1 MMPEFLQYGFMVRA
15 FIAGLAIAVVA
26 PLIGHFLV
34 VRRYSLIADTLA
46 HIALAGV
53 AIGLI
58 TGTQPLVSALVVPI
72 GAGGLIEKL
81 RSNRRISGETV
92 LAMFL
97 PAGLSVALVLIG
109 ISNGFNVNLFSYLFG
124 SISTVTRTDLWLILG
139 LGVIALAVIGVLY
152 KQLFY
157 TSFDDEA
164 ARVSGVA
171 VGAVNT
177 TLIVLTAMTVSLAI
191 RVVGVLLVGA
201 LMVIPVVTA
210 MQLGNS
216 FKQSI
221 VLSVGFALSSV
232 LVGLILGYYLNLP
245 AGAAIVLCSL
255 LLFGLVAILTR
266 SRT

>member
-1 MMPEFLQYGFMVRA
+1 MPEFLQYGFMVRA
-15 FIAGLAIAVVA
+15 FSAGFAIAVIA

-53 AIGLI
+53 AIGLLV
-58 TGTQPLVSALVVPI
+58 GTQPIVNAVVVTI
-72 GAGGLIEKL
+72 AAGVLIEKL
-81 RSNRRISGETV
+81 RANKRISGETV

-97 PAGLSVALVLIG
+97 PAGLSISLVLISL
-109 ISNGFNVNLFSYLFG
+109 SNGFNVNLFGYLFG
-124 SISTVTRTDLWLILG
+124 SISTVTPTDLWLILG
-139 LGVIALAVIGVLY
+139 LGVITLAVIGALY

-164 ARVSGVA
+164 AKVSGIA
-171 VGAVNT
+171 VETVNI

-210 MQLGNS
+210 MQLAGS

-221 VLSVGFALSSV
+221 ALAVGFALSSV
-232 LVGLILGYYLNLP
+232 LVGLILGYYFNLP

-255 LLFGLVAILTR
+255 ALFAMVAILTR
-266 SRT
+266 SRH